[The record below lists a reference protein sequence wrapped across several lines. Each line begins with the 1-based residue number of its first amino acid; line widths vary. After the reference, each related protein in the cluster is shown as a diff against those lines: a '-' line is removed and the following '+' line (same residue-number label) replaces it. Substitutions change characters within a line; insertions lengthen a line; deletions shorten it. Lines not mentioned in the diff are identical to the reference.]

1 MPPVSSPGL
10 HDRHGQS
17 RFTTGDR
24 AARVRFRRA
33 MALMLMTLV
42 LPGSAQLVAG
52 NRKVG
57 RTAIRIWFVSAI
69 AIVLTL
75 VVGLLWHELLFY
87 LVSNTVLLGLLRFA
101 LMLVAIGWAG
111 LFMDAWRI
119 GQPLSLAIQ
128 HRRAAVGLNGVLCL
142 SVAGSLLFGAHL
154 VGVQRDFMLTMFG
167 GNHVT
172 DAHDGRF
179 NVLLLGGD
187 SGAGRWGLRPDSM
200 TVASI
205 DAKTGRTV
213 LIALPRNM
221 ENFPFRKGTV
231 MDEQFPDGFDADY
244 LNGVSTWAGDN
255 TELFPKSE
263 NPGVDATIMAIE
275 GITGLRINYWAMVN
289 LEGFKDLVDAVGGV
303 TLNVRSPIP
312 VGGLGSDV
320 TGYIQPGVRK
330 LNGHDT
336 LWFARAR
343 DGSDDYSRMARQK
356 CVMNAM
362 LNQISPQVAVR
373 NFEQIAKASSAMIS
387 TDIPASEVDTFMQL
401 ALKAKSQKVSTLS
414 LVPPMIV
421 TSQPDIGLIHR
432 KVKEAIARADGTAP
446 APTKARSHSGDVV
459 TGGSVGS
466 LHDGYAANQS
476 DDLGAA
482 C

>member
-1 MPPVSSPGL
+1 MSEPVASP
-10 HDRHGQS
+10 RTS
-17 RFTTGDR
+17 CAER
-24 AARVRFRRA
+24 AARIRYRRA
-33 MALMLMTLV
+33 VALLVMTLV

-52 NRKVG
+52 NARVG
-57 RTAIRIWFVSAI
+57 RI
-69 AIVLTL
+69 A
-75 VVGLLWHELLFY
+75 
-87 LVSNTVLLGLLRFA
+87 LRT
-101 LMLVAIGWAG
+101 WAG
-111 LFMDAWRI
+111 LLLLAFGTLVIGLLDHERAIRTFANPSVLEMLRLGLMALAVAWAALLVDAWRI
-119 GQPLSLAIQ
+119 GQPLSLGLQ

-154 VGVQRDFMLTMFG
+154 VGVQRDFMLTMFSSSK
-167 GNHVT
+167 VT
-172 DAHDGRF
+172 GAHDGRY

-205 DAKTGRTV
+205 DARTGRTV

-221 ENFPFRKGTV
+221 ENFPFVKGSV
-231 MDEQFPDGFDADY
+231 MAQQFPDGFDADY

-255 TELFPKSE
+255 TELFPKSK

-275 GITGLRINYWAMVN
+275 GITGPKINYWAMVN

-303 TLNVRSPIP
+303 TLNVRAPIP
-312 VGGLGSDV
+312 VGGLGNDV

-373 NFEQIAKASSAMIS
+373 NFEKIAKASSAMIS
-387 TDIPASEVDTFMQL
+387 TDVPASEVDRFMQL
-401 ALKAKSQKVSTLS
+401 AIEAKGQKISTLS

-421 TSQPDIGLIHR
+421 TAHPDIKLIHR

-446 APTKARSHSGDVV
+446 KPAKAKSHAGDLV

-466 LHDGYAANQS
+466 LHSGYAANQA